1 MGKIVKGLFGVL
13 VAAIVLPLVG
23 IVLAAVFLTVLGGA
37 GLVLLFA
44 LAVVVLVLICLPLII
59 LAVVWALSRRTYD
72 DVTVTIHDDQGRA
85 RYRIHLPVVIEDW
98 LHRIWQQYRAN
109 KRAGR
114 GDALNTAVETVLM
127 NELKPQVAA
136 AVAAQYSAADG
147 ERVTQVTDMRQFDL
161 DINDSR
167 RHVHAGRN
175 VDSQS

>member
-13 VAAIVLPLVG
+13 AAAIVLPLVG

-85 RYRIHLPVVIEDW
+85 RYRIHLPVVIKDW

-147 ERVTQVTDMRQFDL
+147 ERVIQVTDMRQFDL
-161 DINDSR
+161 DINDGR